1 MRCLGYLQG
10 KGVQGMK
17 PLTIFG
23 VMLIAIGI
31 AGLAI
36 DNISFT
42 ERKTIVDAGPLKVTA
57 DEQRTIPI
65 PTVAGVIAVVA
76 GVGLLFMGRRA
87 QS

>member
-1 MRCLGYLQG
+1 
-10 KGVQGMK
+10 MK

-42 ERKTIVDAGPLKVTA
+42 ERKTIVDAGPLKVMA
-57 DEQRTIPI
+57 DEQRSIPI

-76 GVGLLFMGRRA
+76 GVGLLFMGRRT

>member
-31 AGLAI
+31 TGLAI
-36 DNISFT
+36 DNI
-42 ERKTIVDAGPLKVTA
+42 
-57 DEQRTIPI
+57 
-65 PTVAGVIAVVA
+65 
-76 GVGLLFMGRRA
+76 
-87 QS
+87 